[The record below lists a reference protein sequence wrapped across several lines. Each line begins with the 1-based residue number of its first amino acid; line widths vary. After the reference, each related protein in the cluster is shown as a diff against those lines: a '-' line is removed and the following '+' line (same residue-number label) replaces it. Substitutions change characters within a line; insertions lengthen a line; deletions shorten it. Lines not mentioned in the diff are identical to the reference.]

1 MLADFDGAG
10 AARACLTVAEGAAVV
25 VLPEARAGP
34 WALAAELA
42 GPPGWFP
49 AALLGP
55 DGEARG
61 DFDGAGLGGGCLTV
75 PRGASLVRLGSG
87 EAASAT
93 GPRRPAGPSG
103 RCWAGRPGGCPA
115 PSLARTPPRSKRQT

>member
-87 EAASAT
+87 GGERHGPAAAGWAFGALLGGPPGWVPSALV
-93 GPRRPAGPSG
+93 GPH
-103 RCWAGRPGGCPA
+103 A
-115 PSLARTPPRSKRQT
+115 PQKQETN